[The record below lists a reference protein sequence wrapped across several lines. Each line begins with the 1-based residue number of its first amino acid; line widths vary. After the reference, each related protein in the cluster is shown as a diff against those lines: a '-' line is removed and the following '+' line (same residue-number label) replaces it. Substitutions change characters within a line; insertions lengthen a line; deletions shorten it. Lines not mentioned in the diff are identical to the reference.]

1 MAEGNKY
8 FITRVVSDIIY
19 EFVIYIKK
27 INDFQMWSTPIKYDI
42 HVNYIVNK
50 FIWDEIIN
58 FYIELMKVCSLG
70 I

>member
-8 FITRVVSDIIY
+8 FITWAVIVIFY

>member
-1 MAEGNKY
+1 MIQYYMAEGNKY
-8 FITRVVSDIIY
+8 LITWVVSDFIY

-50 FIWDEIIN
+50 FI
-58 FYIELMKVCSLG
+58 
-70 I
+70 